1 MKDNKARI
9 DLAEY
14 KLRSAWYSIKKM
26 YHEEAKKYGV
36 THAIG
41 FALLSIHPKNGTP
54 STSIGPIMGMEA
66 NSLSR
71 ILKIME
77 EKKLILKKT
86 NPNDGRGVL
95 IFLTKDGL
103 SKRELTK
110 KKIIK
115 FNKLVNTNITK
126 KNMDIFFKTAET
138 IKKLAS
144 EKNILN
150 NEK

>member
-41 FALLSIHPKNGTP
+41 FTLLSIHPKNGTP

-66 NSLSR
+66 NSFSR
-71 ILKIME
+71 TLKTME
-77 EKKLILKKT
+77 EEKLILRKT
-86 NPNDGRGVL
+86 NPNDKRGVL

-103 SKRELTK
+103 IKRDITK
-110 KKIIK
+110 QKVIK
-115 FNKLVNTNITK
+115 FNTLVNNNVTK
-126 KNMDIFFKTAET
+126 KNMDIFLKTAET

-144 EKNILN
+144 KENVF
-150 NEK
+150 E